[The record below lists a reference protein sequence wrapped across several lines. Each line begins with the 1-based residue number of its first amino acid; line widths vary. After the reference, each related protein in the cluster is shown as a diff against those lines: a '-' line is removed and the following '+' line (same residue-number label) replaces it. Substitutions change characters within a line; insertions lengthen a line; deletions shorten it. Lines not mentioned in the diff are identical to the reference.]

1 MSVFNSFFLFSFSF
15 SVPIVIM
22 ALLMNT
28 LFYFDC
34 FCHQEFQNI
43 VHKGHWELTPLT
55 LFTLLTPECLIQ
67 VASALQ
73 SKVFAQPCSGYFPP
87 CILPC
92 KIGGSQNLM
101 KERYLSK
108 TPNVTFVYLSKCNI
122 KLPGIFGNSKK
133 KVFVNR
139 STVQCTRG
147 V

>member
-92 KIGGSQNLM
+92 KIGGSRNSVREQ
-101 KERYLSK
+101 YLSR
-108 TPNVTFVYLSKCNI
+108 TPFLTFVFISKWNI
-122 KLPGIFGNSKK
+122 LARSCLWDSIKK
-133 KVFVNR
+133 II
-139 STVQCTRG
+139 
-147 V
+147 